1 MAQKEDVIAR
11 VFVNNEGFPQ
21 RLGSQIYIIPPLSL
35 DDTRMT
41 MEMEEQIRSED
52 MKPAALMD
60 FFVGVIHK
68 SIVQNYPDMTVDQL
82 RPLLNSW
89 NYKKIYNQILDDSGL
104 VCEPTCEVPS
114 MEKYQ
119 EMLEKQR
126 ASGDY

>member
-82 RPLLNSW
+82 RPLLNSC
-89 NYKKIYNQILDDSGL
+89 S
-104 VCEPTCEVPS
+104 S
-114 MEKYQ
+114 
-119 EMLEKQR
+119 
-126 ASGDY
+126 